1 MGQPI
6 GYVNYTED
14 VEKITELLYPEAL
27 EASRRQVEKMTKE
40 VGLIE
45 DEKKEEE
52 EEEGMVEEA
61 MMKVVTIAQGV
72 VADEIVEDEIVEDEV
87 VEDEIVAD
95 EIVEDEI
102 VEDEIVEDEIVDDM
116 VEINT
121 DAIPSDSPSFNN
133 TLSEIMVS
141 PALQAVINEVMQNDE
156 EEKEWTFGSEEK
168 QETDDDLW

>member
-14 VEKITELLYPEAL
+14 VEKITEVLYPEAL
-27 EASRRQVEKMTKE
+27 EASRRQVEKVAKE
-40 VGLIE
+40 AGLIE

-52 EEEGMVEEA
+52 EEEEMIEEA

-72 VADEIVEDEIVEDEV
+72 VADEIV
-87 VEDEIVAD
+87 A
-95 EIVEDEI
+95 
-102 VEDEIVEDEIVDDM
+102 DEIVEDEIVDDEIVDDM
-116 VEINT
+116 VEINS

-141 PALQAVINEVMQNDE
+141 PALQAVISEVMQNDE

>member
-14 VEKITELLYPEAL
+14 VEKITEVLYPEAL
-27 EASRRQVEKMTKE
+27 EASRRQVEEMTKE
-40 VGLIE
+40 AGLIE

-72 VADEIVEDEIVEDEV
+72 VADEIVA
-87 VEDEIVAD
+87 DEIVA
-95 EIVEDEI
+95 
-102 VEDEIVEDEIVDDM
+102 DEIVEDEIVDDM

-133 TLSEIMVS
+133 TLPEIMVS

>member
-1 MGQPI
+1 M
-6 GYVNYTED
+6 
-14 VEKITELLYPEAL
+14 
-27 EASRRQVEKMTKE
+27 S
-40 VGLIE
+40 
-45 DEKKEEE
+45 
-52 EEEGMVEEA
+52 
-61 MMKVVTIAQGV
+61 IAQGV
-72 VADEIVEDEIVEDEV
+72 VADEIVEDEIVD
-87 VEDEIVAD
+87 
-95 EIVEDEI
+95 
-102 VEDEIVEDEIVDDM
+102 DEIVDDM

>member
-14 VEKITELLYPEAL
+14 VEKITEVLYPEAL
-27 EASRRQVEKMTKE
+27 EASRRQVEEMTKE
-40 VGLIE
+40 AGLIE

-52 EEEGMVEEA
+52 EEGMIEEA

-72 VADEIVEDEIVEDEV
+72 VAN
-87 VEDEIVAD
+87 EIVAD

>member
-14 VEKITELLYPEAL
+14 VEKITEVLYPEAL
-27 EASRRQVEKMTKE
+27 EASRRQVEKVAKE
-40 VGLIE
+40 AGLIE

-52 EEEGMVEEA
+52 EEEEMIEEA

-72 VADEIVEDEIVEDEV
+72 VADEIV
-87 VEDEIVAD
+87 A
-95 EIVEDEI
+95 
-102 VEDEIVEDEIVDDM
+102 DEIVEDEIVDDEIVDDM
-116 VEINT
+116 VEINS

-141 PALQAVINEVMQNDE
+141 PALQAVISEVMQNDE
-156 EEKEWTFGSEEK
+156 EEK

>member
-14 VEKITELLYPEAL
+14 VEKITEVLYPEAL
-27 EASRRQVEKMTKE
+27 EASRRQVEEMTKE
-40 VGLIE
+40 AGLIE
-45 DEKKEEE
+45 DEKKEE

-72 VADEIVEDEIVEDEV
+72 VADEIVEDEIVEDE
-87 VEDEIVAD
+87 IVAD
-95 EIVEDEI
+95 ESVEDEI

>member
-1 MGQPI
+1 M
-6 GYVNYTED
+6 NYTED
-14 VEKITELLYPEAL
+14 VEKITEVLYPEAL
-27 EASRRQVEKMTKE
+27 EASRRQVEEMTKE
-40 VGLIE
+40 AGLIE

-52 EEEGMVEEA
+52 EDEGMVEEA

-72 VADEIVEDEIVEDEV
+72 VADEIVEDEIV
-87 VEDEIVAD
+87 A
-95 EIVEDEI
+95 
-102 VEDEIVEDEIVDDM
+102 DEIVDDM
-116 VEINT
+116 VEINN

>member
-14 VEKITELLYPEAL
+14 VEKITEVLYPEAL
-27 EASRRQVEKMTKE
+27 EASRRQVEEMTKE
-40 VGLIE
+40 AGLIE

-52 EEEGMVEEA
+52 EEEGMIEEA

-72 VADEIVEDEIVEDEV
+72 VADEIVEDEIVD
-87 VEDEIVAD
+87 D

-102 VEDEIVEDEIVDDM
+102 VEDEVVEDEIVDDM

>member
-14 VEKITELLYPEAL
+14 VEKITEVLYPEAL
-27 EASRRQVEKMTKE
+27 EASRRQVEEMTKE
-40 VGLIE
+40 AGLIE

-52 EEEGMVEEA
+52 DEEGMVEEA

-72 VADEIVEDEIVEDEV
+72 VADEIVA
-87 VEDEIVAD
+87 DEIVAD
-95 EIVEDEI
+95 EIVA
-102 VEDEIVEDEIVDDM
+102 DEIVEDEIVDDM

>member
-14 VEKITELLYPEAL
+14 VEKITEVLYPEAL
-27 EASRRQVEKMTKE
+27 EASRRQVEEMTKE
-40 VGLIE
+40 AGLIE

-52 EEEGMVEEA
+52 DEEGMVEEA

-72 VADEIVEDEIVEDEV
+72 VADEIVA
-87 VEDEIVAD
+87 DEIVAD
-95 EIVEDEI
+95 EIVA
-102 VEDEIVEDEIVDDM
+102 DEIVEDEIVDDM

-156 EEKEWTFGSEEK
+156 EEKEWTFSSEEK

>member
-14 VEKITELLYPEAL
+14 VEKITEVLYPEAL
-27 EASRRQVEKMTKE
+27 EASRRQVEKVAKE
-40 VGLIE
+40 AGLIE

-72 VADEIVEDEIVEDEV
+72 VADEIVEDEIV
-87 VEDEIVAD
+87 A
-95 EIVEDEI
+95 
-102 VEDEIVEDEIVDDM
+102 DEIVDDM

>member
-14 VEKITELLYPEAL
+14 VEKITEVLYPEAL
-27 EASRRQVEKMTKE
+27 EASRRQVEEVAKE
-40 VGLIE
+40 AGLIE

-72 VADEIVEDEIVEDEV
+72 VADEIVA
-87 VEDEIVAD
+87 DEIVAD
-95 EIVEDEI
+95 EIVA
-102 VEDEIVEDEIVDDM
+102 DEIVEDEIVDDM